1 MAITFQHDENPPGI
15 YIDQAEAAGG
25 TISARSILT
34 ACRTMEADQTIASY
48 MPQIAEADGN
58 REIGRTGNFTA
69 LNVRII
75 DYYRIRF
82 EAGATAYI
90 LGLPNEILSFE
101 TEFNAGVFM
110 FLTNTA
116 GGVTVSGTPGAVADE
131 VWNADRD
138 DYVVAN
144 SMGQKLGRRMNI
156 AHEAD
161 GVMREADS

>member
-25 TISARSILT
+25 AISARSILD
-34 ACRTMEADQTIASY
+34 ACRAMEDDRDIASY
-48 MPQIAEADGN
+48 MPQIAEVDGN

-75 DYYRIRF
+75 DYYRVRF
-82 EAGATAYI
+82 EAGATSYI

-101 TEFNAGVFM
+101 TEYNAGGFM

-116 GGVTVSGTPGAVADE
+116 GGVTVSGTPGAVAAE
-131 VWNADRD
+131 VWNADRG
-138 DYVVAN
+138 DYEVAN
-144 SMGQKLGRRMNI
+144 SMGQKLGRRLNL
-156 AHEAD
+156 ADEAD
-161 GVMREADS
+161 GVLRESDS